1 MMLGDMGGMAS
12 GAFSWYRGLEGRG
25 GVDLMSRAFGV
36 AIESARG
43 LSMGPKLVVIFMTS
57 GDVLRDSM
65 SRLFPLA

>member
-1 MMLGDMGGMAS
+1 MMLGDMGGIAS

-25 GVDLMSRAFGV
+25 GVWLVAFGV
-36 AIESARG
+36 AIGSARG

-65 SRLFPLA
+65 SRLFRLA